1 MVCVV
6 APVFHKYEMYPAVA
20 VNVAALPWQTVNVP
34 VMLGTGLEVM
44 VTACEALPVHPLVL
58 VTVTV
63 YVPAVVGLMVCVVAP
78 VFHK

>member
-1 MVCVV
+1 M
-6 APVFHKYEMYPAVA
+6 
-20 VNVAALPWQTVNVP
+20 AALPLQTINVP
-34 VMLGTGLEVM
+34 MMPGTGLEVM
-44 VTACEALPVHPLVL
+44 VNACEVLPVHPLEL